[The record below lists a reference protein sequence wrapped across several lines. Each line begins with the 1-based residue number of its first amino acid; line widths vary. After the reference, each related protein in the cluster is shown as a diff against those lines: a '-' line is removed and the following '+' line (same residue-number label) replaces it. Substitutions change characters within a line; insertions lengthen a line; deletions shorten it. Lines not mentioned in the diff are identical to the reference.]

1 MSTEAKYHNLVS
13 QHCTRIL
20 FLILL
25 NVQLC
30 VAKLTIKMIHFCKLQ
45 STSKKLQNIKEK
57 VQFLFAFIIYK
68 NAVVYF
74 YYLIYEEPCLTYKIE
89 VSIYRCKIQYNNM
102 FDIYIPNACW

>member
-13 QHCTRIL
+13 QHLTRFL

-25 NVQLC
+25 NVQRC

-89 VSIYRCKIQYNNM
+89 VSI
-102 FDIYIPNACW
+102 